1 MARRTGMEEALTV
14 EYLPGKFR
22 LYMWREPAALEYSG
36 GAAQWQLG
44 RSVVPHYS
52 MLLRHTLTPLER
64 FRLESWDDEAR
75 LRLMFAYS
83 LPGPEHDCTVH
94 VSLQLALAPVY

>member
-1 MARRTGMEEALTV
+1 M
-14 EYLPGKFR
+14 
-22 LYMWREPAALEYSG
+22 
-36 GAAQWQLG
+36 
-44 RSVVPHYS
+44 VPHYS
-52 MLLRHTLTPLER
+52 LLLRHTVTPLER

-94 VSLQLALAPVY
+94 VSLQLVLVPVY